1 MSRRL
6 HLPFALL
13 VGLLVRV
20 PFWIEALK
28 TPPDGDTAIVGL
40 MARHLGRGTTL
51 WGQPYGSPLDAW
63 VAAPFVAAMGPTTEA
78 LRLPYFLLGLALIP
92 LVYFLARGLDSRAA
106 LPAALLMAC
115 PPPYFLLLSSLPP
128 PFYATSL
135 VLAGLLLVLTLRLG
149 LLLAVGGRPLLWLAV
164 WGALAGLALW
174 THLMATS
181 VVLAAAAY
189 LVWRGREHPQGLFP
203 AALTLVATS
212 APWWTRI
219 WREAGQATQVL
230 RASSGQETMLGHL
243 AEVLPRLHEPLG
255 GLLGARVHLLA
266 DDPESMIYLS
276 GWIAFSL
283 ILIYGVSMIQAVRSA
298 RGKPT
303 ALLYL
308 GVIALALAAFPFP
321 LRSSPTSLRFLSLLY
336 LPWAALT
343 AWAPVAR
350 VGVRRAWVVVLLL
363 ACLHLL
369 GGFRLLSAWRIA
381 DRSAPPY
388 LVPDL
393 APVRKLL
400 AAHGIR
406 RAYASYGIAY
416 RLTYES
422 GETLLASQPWNERF
436 LHYPLPYLDQVRF
449 AKNVAWVLTPRI
461 PSDLPPP
468 RSFEEALGPLGGD
481 WKRAQ
486 AGPAVVYHD
495 FVPPFAPTVELLASA
510 GFAGDG
516 RLETRLMPDPLRPST
531 VTIAPPRALDAVTL
545 LAGLDGPRLLR
556 SMDIEVSADG
566 AAFEAVARRR
576 RREERADLRWVN
588 GHPQYVL
595 DHDVLA
601 IPLGGRVVGAVR
613 ISPVASTDPWA
624 IGELLLH
631 PATPRAERRP
641 WDEWLDPNLSWD
653 QRREALAVRPLP
665 TREDWYSRTLLAA
678 RAR

>member
-1 MSRRL
+1 MNPRF
-6 HLPFALL
+6 HLPLALV

-28 TPPDGDTAIVGL
+28 TPVDGDTAIVGL
-40 MARHLGRGTTL
+40 MARHLGQGTTL

-92 LVYFLARGLDSRAA
+92 IVYLLARGLDSRAA

-135 VLAGLLLVLTLRLG
+135 VLAGLLLVLALRLG
-149 LLLAVGGRPLLWLAV
+149 LQLAVGGRPVLWLVV

-174 THLMATS
+174 THLMTAS
-181 VVLAAAAY
+181 VVLAAACY
-189 LVWRGREHPQGLFP
+189 LVWRGRQQPRLMWP
-203 AALTLVATS
+203 AVLALLASS
-212 APWWTRI
+212 APFWTRALLDG
-219 WREAGQATQVL
+219 RQATQVVSL
-230 RASSGQETMLGHL
+230 SGRRDTMLSHL
-243 AEVLPRLHEPLG
+243 GEVLPRLHEPLG
-255 GLLGARVHLLA
+255 GILGARVPLVA
-266 DDPESMIYLS
+266 DDPESMIYVS

-298 RGKPT
+298 RAKPT
-303 ALLYL
+303 AWLYL
-308 GVIALALAAFPFP
+308 GVIVLTLAAFSFP
-321 LRSSPTSLRFLSLLY
+321 LRSSPTSMRFLSLLY

-350 VGVRRAWVVVLLL
+350 VSVRRAWIVVLLL

-388 LVPDL
+388 LLPDL
-393 APVRKLL
+393 TPVRKLL
-400 AAHGIR
+400 DAHGIR
-406 RAYASYGIAY
+406 RAYASYGPAY

-422 GETLLASQPWNERF
+422 GERIIASQPWNERF
-436 LHYPLPYLDQVRF
+436 LHYPLPYLDEVRF
-449 AKNVAWVLTPRI
+449 GKNVAWVLTPKV
-461 PSDLPPP
+461 PTDLPSPQA
-468 RSFEEALGPLGGD
+468 FENALGPLAGE
-481 WKRAQ
+481 WKRAE
-486 AGPAVVYHD
+486 AGAAVIYHG
-495 FVPPFAPTVELLASA
+495 FVPPFAPTVEPLAVA

-516 RLETRLMPDPLRPST
+516 SLESRLMPDPARPLSLT
-531 VTIAPPRALDAVTL
+531 LPEPRALDAVTL

-556 SMDIEVSADG
+556 SMDVEVSADG
-566 AAFEAVARRR
+566 ATFETVARRR
-576 RREERADLRWVN
+576 RREERSDLRWVN

-601 IPLGGRVVGAVR
+601 IPLGGRTVAAVR
-613 ISPVASTDPWA
+613 ITPVASTDPWA
-624 IGELLLH
+624 LGEILLH
-631 PATPRAERRP
+631 PAIARAERRP
-641 WDEWLDPNLSWD
+641 WEEWLDPNLGWHE
-653 QRREALAVRPLP
+653 RREALAAKPLRD
-665 TREDWYSRTLLAA
+665 REDWYSRTLLAA

>member
-1 MSRRL
+1 VNPRF
-6 HLPFALL
+6 HLPLALV

-28 TPPDGDTAIVGL
+28 TPVDGDTAIVGL

-92 LVYFLARGLDSRAA
+92 IVYFLARGLDSRAA

-135 VLAGLLLVLTLRLG
+135 VLAGLLLVLALRLG
-149 LLLAVGGRPLLWLAV
+149 LQLAVGGRPVLWLVV

-174 THLMATS
+174 THLMVAS
-181 VVLAAAAY
+181 VVLAAAVY
-189 LVWRGREHPQGLFP
+189 LVWRGREQPRLLLP
-203 AALTLVATS
+203 AALALLGAS
-212 APWWTRI
+212 APSWTRVLLEG
-219 WREAGQATQVL
+219 RQAAQMVSL
-230 RASSGQETMLGHL
+230 SGRRETMLSHL
-243 AEVLPRLHEPLG
+243 GEVLPRLHEPLG
-255 GLLGARVHLLA
+255 GLLGARVPLVA
-266 DDPESMIYLS
+266 DDPESMIYVS
-276 GWIAFSL
+276 GWIAFGL

-298 RGKPT
+298 RAKPT
-303 ALLYL
+303 AWLYL
-308 GVIALALAAFPFP
+308 GVIVLALAAFSFP

-350 VGVRRAWVVVLLL
+350 VSVRRAWIVVLLL

-369 GGFRLLSAWRIA
+369 GGLRLLSAWRIA

-388 LVPDL
+388 LLPDL
-393 APVRKLL
+393 TPVRKLL
-400 AAHGIR
+400 DAHGIR
-406 RAYASYGIAY
+406 RAYASYGPAY

-422 GETLLASQPWNERF
+422 GERIIASQPWNERF
-436 LHYPLPYLDQVRF
+436 LHYPLPYLDEVRF
-449 AKNVAWVLTPRI
+449 GKNVAWVLTPKV
-461 PSDLPPP
+461 PTDLPSP
-468 RSFEEALGPLGGD
+468 RAFENALGPLAGE
-481 WKRAQ
+481 WKRAEVG
-486 AGPAVVYHD
+486 AAVVYHG
-495 FVPPFAPTVELLASA
+495 FVPPFEPTGEPLSVA
-510 GFAGDG
+510 GFPGDG
-516 RLETRLMPDPLRPST
+516 SLETRLMPDPARPLT
-531 VTIAPPRALDAVTL
+531 LTLPLPRALDAVTL

-556 SMDIEVSADG
+556 SMDVEVSADG
-566 AAFEAVARRR
+566 ASFETVARRR
-576 RREERADLRWVN
+576 RREERSDLRWVN

-601 IPLGGRVVGAVR
+601 IPLGGRTVAAVR
-613 ISPVASTDPWA
+613 ITPVASTDPWA
-624 IGELLLH
+624 IGEILLH
-631 PATPRAERRP
+631 PAADRAERRP
-641 WDEWLDPNLSWD
+641 WDEWLDPNLGWHE
-653 QRREALAVRPLP
+653 RREALAAKPLRD
-665 TREDWYSRTLLAA
+665 REDWYSRTLLAA